1 MRNLLTYVSDL
12 VMIGLYFCGIGT
24 DAELSYTYEE
34 DM

>member
-1 MRNLLTYVSDL
+1 
-12 VMIGLYFCGIGT
+12 MINYIKDIAIIALYFCGIGD